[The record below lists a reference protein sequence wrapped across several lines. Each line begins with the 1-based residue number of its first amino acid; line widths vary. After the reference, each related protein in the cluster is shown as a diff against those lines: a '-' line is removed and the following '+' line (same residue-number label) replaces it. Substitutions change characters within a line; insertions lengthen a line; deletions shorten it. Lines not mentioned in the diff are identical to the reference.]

1 MNRKEYIKSG
11 IIESYVLGLATEAER
26 QELEAMCRKYPE
38 IEQAKHEFEVSLE
51 KHLLKEALNPPEHL
65 KQKILLSLNI
75 TNKNGYQKND
85 PVPIR
90 RINVWRWVAAA
101 CIVLLAGTSYLFY
114 GTWDKY
120 HKLLAE
126 KTSFENSTNP
136 PDRDEVMAA
145 LHPIVQRPSVKWSI
159 MAEPENTSHCMA
171 HVYWDSLSTNTYLLL
186 GNIPRPL
193 SDKQFQLWAIQN
205 NQATNLGLFDIQKEG
220 QLVQMKNI
228 TNGKVFVITI
238 EPKGGSATPTL
249 NATYAKG
256 EL

>member
-1 MNRKEYIKSG
+1 MNRKEYIHSG

-26 QELEAMCRKYPE
+26 QELEAMCEKYPE
-38 IEQAKHEFEVSLE
+38 IEEAKHNFEVSLE
-51 KHLLKEALNPPEHL
+51 EHLRKEALNPPEDL

-75 TNKNGYQKND
+75 TNKNRDQKND
-85 PVPIR
+85 HVPVR
-90 RINVWRWVAAA
+90 KLNAWRWVAAA
-101 CIVLLAGTSYLFY
+101 CIVLLAGTGYLFY

-126 KTSFENSTNP
+126 KTSLENTTDV
-136 PDRDEVMAA
+136 PDRDDAMAA
-145 LHPIVQRPSVKWSI
+145 LQPIVQRPSVKWSI

-205 NQATNLGLFDIQKEG
+205 NQATDLGVFDIRKEG
-220 QLVQMKNI
+220 QLVQMKNVA
-228 TNGKVFVITI
+228 NGKTFVITI
-238 EPKGGSATPTL
+238 EPKGGSATPSL
-249 NATYAKG
+249 NATYARG

>member
-1 MNRKEYIKSG
+1 MNSKAYINSG
-11 IIESYVLGLATEAER
+11 IIESYVLRLATEAER
-26 QELEAMCRKYPE
+26 QELEAMCRQYPE
-38 IEQAKHEFEVSLE
+38 IEQAKHDFEVSLE
-51 KHLLKEALNPPEHL
+51 NHLLKEAVNPPEDL

-75 TNKNGYQKND
+75 PGNNGYLKND
-85 PVPIR
+85 HVPQ

-101 CIVLLAGTSYLFY
+101 CIVLLAGTGYLFY

-126 KTSFENSTNP
+126 KNGLENSSDP
-136 PDRDEVMAA
+136 PDRDDAMAG
-145 LHPIVQRPSVKWSI
+145 LHPIVQRPSVKWSV
-159 MAEPENTSHCMA
+159 MAEPKNTSHCMA

-193 SDKQFQLWAIQN
+193 SDKQFQLWEIQN
-205 NQATNLGLFDIQKEG
+205 NQATDLGLFDIQKEG
-220 QLVQMKNI
+220 QLVQMKNAA
-228 TNGKVFVITI
+228 NGKVFVITI

-249 NATYAKG
+249 NSTYARG

>member
-1 MNRKEYIKSG
+1 MNSKDYIQSG
-11 IIESYVLGLATEAER
+11 VIESYVLGLATEAER
-26 QELEAMCRKYPE
+26 QEIEAMCRQYPE
-38 IEQAKHEFEVSLE
+38 IEQALHDFEVSLE
-51 KHLLKEALNPPEHL
+51 KHLLKEAINPPEDL

-75 TNKNGYQKND
+75 TNNNSYQKNGHV
-85 PVPIR
+85 PVR
-90 RINVWRWVAAA
+90 RINLWRWVAAA
-101 CIVLLAGTSYLFY
+101 CIVLLAGTGYLFY

-126 KTSFENSTNP
+126 KNSLENTTNT
-136 PDRDEVMAA
+136 PDRDEIMAA

-159 MAEPENTSHCMA
+159 MAEPKNTSHCMA
-171 HVYWDSLSTNTYLLL
+171 HVYWDSLSTSTYLLL

-193 SDKQFQLWAIQN
+193 SDKQFQLWALQD

-220 QLVQMKNI
+220 KLVQMRNV

-238 EPKGGSATPTL
+238 EPKGGSATPSL
-249 NATYAKG
+249 NATYARG